1 VAARTAYVG
10 PLSPEF
16 ALLGFLSQGEAH
28 GYELHQRLVRELGQI
43 WHVSLS
49 QVYNILNRLEEKGYI
64 TGETREQDKLPPR
77 RTFHVTE
84 SGKERF
90 ESWLHAAS
98 GVSVKA
104 IRIEFLTRLYF
115 ARTISLELAQEILEK
130 QIEETKKGIDRLT
143 SVHQTLNS
151 KNEFNRL
158 AVDFRIRQLASILN
172 WLDECTRFLEDESRG
187 DRR

>member
-1 VAARTAYVG
+1 MAVKSAYVG

-16 ALLGFLSQGEAH
+16 ALLGFLSQGKAH
-28 GYELHQRLVRELGQI
+28 GYELHQRLVQELGQI

-64 TGETREQDKLPPR
+64 TGETQEQDKLPPR
-77 RTFHVTE
+77 RTFRVTE

-104 IRIEFLTRLYF
+104 IRVEFLTRLYF
-115 ARTISLELAQEILEK
+115 ARSISPRLAQEILEK
-130 QIEETKKGIDRLT
+130 QIEETKKGIDHLMR
-143 SVHQTLNS
+143 VHQGLQS
-151 KNEFNRL
+151 KSEFNRL
-158 AVDFRIRQLASILN
+158 AVDFRIRQLSSILN
-172 WLDECTRFLEDESRG
+172 WLDDCARFLESESSG
-187 DRR
+187 DKR